1 MADSNNRSESVT
13 PLPARRPAERR
24 TRVAWV
30 IGAVLF
36 LGLASITIFRPKGS
50 GSVQRVNSANPALQL
65 AAKRAQSELD
75 SFIAELARPTPDERF
90 AILGAFKTDQGNEY
104 LWVKDPSFADGK
116 FKGVLAQPPIA
127 YREAAKGDPVTV
139 GRKDVFDWKIK
150 TNDGVR
156 GGYTDKALSR

>member
-1 MADSNNRSESVT
+1 MADSDVT
-13 PLPARRPAERR
+13 SPVNRPAKRLPSI
-24 TRVAWV
+24 VLV
-30 IGAVLF
+30 MIGLLTAYGLKVLV
-36 LGLASITIFRPKGS
+36 LNRPYGP
-50 GSVQRVNSANPALQL
+50 GSVRRVNSANPELQL

-90 AILGAFKTDQGNEY
+90 AILGAFKTPQGNEY

-127 YREAAKGDPVTV
+127 YREASKGDPVTV
-139 GRKDVFDWKIK
+139 DRKDVFDWKIK

-156 GGYTDKALSR
+156 GGYTEKVLQ